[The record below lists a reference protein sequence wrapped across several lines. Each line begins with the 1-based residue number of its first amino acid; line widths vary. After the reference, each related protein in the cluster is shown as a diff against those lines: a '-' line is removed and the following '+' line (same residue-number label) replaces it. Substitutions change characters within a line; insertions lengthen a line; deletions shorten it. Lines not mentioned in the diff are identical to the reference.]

1 MNIQRHHLTMFL
13 AVLLM
18 LSSQATA
25 QPNLRFN
32 RVDVQWPTVELY
44 FTVSCVGSPVWTLS
58 PTDFRVLEDGIGVDQ
73 FTLHCPNPAVRCP
86 MSVALVLDASGSMQG
101 AGIAGE
107 KAAAYAFID
116 LMDGIGD
123 EAAVL
128 SFNHTVTVHQSMTS
142 DRSMLSA
149 AVDQLAATGA
159 TAIWD
164 ATYRGIQEV
173 VNDGGNTCRAV
184 VALTD
189 GGDGS
194 SSHTPPE
201 IIALANRHNIR
212 VFTIGLGTGINAT
225 ELEFIAKL
233 TGGRYFQT
241 PNAGQLTSYFQEIST
256 IISQG
261 FGECVITYESS
272 CTDGAVHVVDMQI
285 PNFCGGSDAKSKSF
299 RAPLDSSIFQTVNTA
314 LESTSS
320 AGGVLFTVPWK
331 LLQGPPQQWY
341 PFTATLRY
349 NPDEVDFVNVLTDG
363 TLLENLPVT
372 FTLGQGTVNI
382 QSNNRATLASLG
394 TLLEFRFRAKPSA
407 DTVFANIR
415 LDDVTFERGC
425 VQVPDVEAV
434 ATVRP
439 MRSVLFCDI
448 SAPPE
453 VRWDGDSASYIP
465 RSFSVVSRY
474 INTGDEAAVGGRHTI
489 SFPQGA
495 MRLVSPQSETIVD
508 APEGIPAGDWREAR
522 WEITALP
529 RSIGDSITIC
539 VGATFDNHPPIE
551 CCVRVRVP
559 QAGAVLQ
566 CSTPPP
572 SIVLD
577 TRYWRYHPMPFVVE
591 ANVMNIGGTRSDTV
605 FASLDIQGELR
616 FHDPDS
622 EETHNKRVIPR
633 LLNPQQSGSVLW
645 MLSHPLVKDERV
657 YDLPLY
663 MYASNAD
670 TTFCTVRVV
679 IPGTGRDMF
688 RYPLSHPPHIELCEK
703 DTVVLD
709 GGANF
714 VRWIWSTLDT
724 TRLLV
729 ASDTGLY
736 FCVGETADGRLGFSD
751 TVRITP
757 LPRPPRPIIQ
767 RVGDV
772 LWTGPATTYTWIRDG
787 QVIAGA
793 NSDSLR
799 LLLPGQY
806 GVRITNEYGCEA
818 WSNPFDVAVLAVEWN
833 EGAADNF
840 IIYPHP
846 VRNDFIVRVD
856 VPEGASY
863 RIEVLD
869 HLGRTVHSG
878 HGIARDGSGT
888 ITIPFAHQ
896 PAGVYHVVLRT
907 TDRCLTRKVIKF

>member
-372 FTLGQGTVNI
+372 FTLGMTAQVVC
-382 QSNNRATLASLG
+382 
-394 TLLEFRFRAKPSA
+394 RAK
-407 DTVFANIR
+407 
-415 LDDVTFERGC
+415 C
-425 VQVPDVEAV
+425 
-434 ATVRP
+434 
-439 MRSVLFCDI
+439 
-448 SAPPE
+448 
-453 VRWDGDSASYIP
+453 
-465 RSFSVVSRY
+465 
-474 INTGDEAAVGGRHTI
+474 
-489 SFPQGA
+489 
-495 MRLVSPQSETIVD
+495 
-508 APEGIPAGDWREAR
+508 
-522 WEITALP
+522 
-529 RSIGDSITIC
+529 
-539 VGATFDNHPPIE
+539 
-551 CCVRVRVP
+551 
-559 QAGAVLQ
+559 
-566 CSTPPP
+566 
-572 SIVLD
+572 
-577 TRYWRYHPMPFVVE
+577 
-591 ANVMNIGGTRSDTV
+591 
-605 FASLDIQGELR
+605 
-616 FHDPDS
+616 
-622 EETHNKRVIPR
+622 K
-633 LLNPQQSGSVLW
+633 
-645 MLSHPLVKDERV
+645 
-657 YDLPLY
+657 
-663 MYASNAD
+663 
-670 TTFCTVRVV
+670 
-679 IPGTGRDMF
+679 
-688 RYPLSHPPHIELCEK
+688 
-703 DTVVLD
+703 
-709 GGANF
+709 
-714 VRWIWSTLDT
+714 
-724 TRLLV
+724 
-729 ASDTGLY
+729 
-736 FCVGETADGRLGFSD
+736 
-751 TVRITP
+751 
-757 LPRPPRPIIQ
+757 
-767 RVGDV
+767 
-772 LWTGPATTYTWIRDG
+772 
-787 QVIAGA
+787 
-793 NSDSLR
+793 
-799 LLLPGQY
+799 
-806 GVRITNEYGCEA
+806 
-818 WSNPFDVAVLAVEWN
+818 
-833 EGAADNF
+833 
-840 IIYPHP
+840 
-846 VRNDFIVRVD
+846 
-856 VPEGASY
+856 
-863 RIEVLD
+863 
-869 HLGRTVHSG
+869 
-878 HGIARDGSGT
+878 
-888 ITIPFAHQ
+888 
-896 PAGVYHVVLRT
+896 
-907 TDRCLTRKVIKF
+907 